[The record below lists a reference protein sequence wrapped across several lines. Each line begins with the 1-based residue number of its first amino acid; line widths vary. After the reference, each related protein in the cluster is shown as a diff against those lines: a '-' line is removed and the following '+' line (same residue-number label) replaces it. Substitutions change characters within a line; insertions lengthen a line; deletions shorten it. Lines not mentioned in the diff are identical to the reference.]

1 MNPEHTA
8 LIALRVSTPEQLKNF
23 SVDPDARRVGS
34 IAVGLGYGARVGLM
48 RGTGPLPNISLSA
61 MRRDVPT
68 LIYGDVASGD
78 TYGYTM
84 NLHATNLRLIASKQV
99 AVLDLAA
106 GLGWDKYTGNAII
119 QFRDPIT
126 STLQPNVPADLNS
139 SRVLGFL
146 NAGLSVSMLRLTGEV
161 GYQGGKDQNLSTDFE
176 NFDTT
181 QGKFFAGLGLRV
193 SF

>member
-1 MNPEHTA
+1 
-8 LIALRVSTPEQLKNF
+8 
-23 SVDPDARRVGS
+23 
-34 IAVGLGYGARVGLM
+34 
-48 RGTGPLPNISLSA
+48 

-84 NLHATNLRLIASKQV
+84 DLHATNLASSQ
-99 AVLDLAA
+99 ANRWPYSISRPAWA
-106 GLGWDKYTGNAII
+106 GTNTPATPSSSSAI
-119 QFRDPIT
+119 RSPRPSSPT
-126 STLQPNVPADLNS
+126 SRSDLNS

-176 NFDTT
+176 DFDTT
-181 QGKFFAGLGLRV
+181 QGKVLRRPRPASGLLAPG
-193 SF
+193 